1 MKKVITEVKK
11 YSIILIIVSAVLGAL
26 LIAFP
31 DKMIQYTALFIGG
44 AFVACGVY
52 AILSYIINK
61 KYVFTLTLGIISA
74 VAGVVVCCA
83 YRQIITVI
91 IFLLGLYLLVGGLFN
106 LVDAFWILKALPKS
120 WFVTMLLG
128 IVCLTNPFG
137 AQSTLVRFIGIG
149 LLVFAVTDLIAYL
162 QVKEIANEVKNQ
174 INDADAA
181 DGSVEVEY
189 REVDD

>member
-1 MKKVITEVKK
+1 M
-11 YSIILIIVSAVLGAL
+11 
-26 LIAFP
+26 
-31 DKMIQYTALFIGG
+31 
-44 AFVACGVY
+44 
-52 AILSYIINK
+52 
-61 KYVFTLTLGIISA
+61 FTLTLGIISA

-128 IVCLTNPFG
+128 LASSVLGIVCLTNPFG

-149 LLVFAVTDLIAYL
+149 LLVFA
-162 QVKEIANEVKNQ
+162 
-174 INDADAA
+174 
-181 DGSVEVEY
+181 
-189 REVDD
+189 

>member
-61 KYVFTLTLGIISA
+61 KICVYAHPRYNIGCCRRCCVLRLQADNNRYYLFTRPISFGGRII
-74 VAGVVVCCA
+74 
-83 YRQIITVI
+83 
-91 IFLLGLYLLVGGLFN
+91 
-106 LVDAFWILKALPKS
+106 
-120 WFVTMLLG
+120 
-128 IVCLTNPFG
+128 
-137 AQSTLVRFIGIG
+137 
-149 LLVFAVTDLIAYL
+149 
-162 QVKEIANEVKNQ
+162 
-174 INDADAA
+174 
-181 DGSVEVEY
+181 
-189 REVDD
+189 

>member
-1 MKKVITEVKK
+1 MQALPGGVCFEESYNGSKK

-91 IFLLGLYLLVGGLFN
+91 IFYSAYIFWWADYLILLMLFG
-106 LVDAFWILKALPKS
+106 F
-120 WFVTMLLG
+120 
-128 IVCLTNPFG
+128 
-137 AQSTLVRFIGIG
+137 
-149 LLVFAVTDLIAYL
+149 
-162 QVKEIANEVKNQ
+162 
-174 INDADAA
+174 
-181 DGSVEVEY
+181 
-189 REVDD
+189 

>member
-1 MKKVITEVKK
+1 MPGGVCFEESYNGSKK

-74 VAGVVVCCA
+74 VAGVVVSLRLQA
-83 YRQIITVI
+83 DNNRYYLFTRPISFGGRII
-91 IFLLGLYLLVGGLFN
+91 
-106 LVDAFWILKALPKS
+106 
-120 WFVTMLLG
+120 
-128 IVCLTNPFG
+128 
-137 AQSTLVRFIGIG
+137 
-149 LLVFAVTDLIAYL
+149 
-162 QVKEIANEVKNQ
+162 
-174 INDADAA
+174 
-181 DGSVEVEY
+181 
-189 REVDD
+189 